1 MTVGLVM
8 LTLMPAAPANWDI
21 AWRMGL
27 CGIGFGFFQTP
38 NNTALM
44 TAGPVNRSA
53 AASAMLAVARLLG
66 WSFGSA
72 LVALLFA
79 AQGPAATLSC
89 LNAAAAVSGLGF
101 LISASRGLVRPATA

>member
-1 MTVGLVM
+1 M
-8 LTLMPAAPANWDI
+8 LPEL
-21 AWRMGL
+21 
-27 CGIGFGFFQTP
+27 
-38 NNTALM
+38 
-44 TAGPVNRSA
+44 
-53 AASAMLAVARLLG
+53 MLAVNIIMLQP
-66 WSFGSA
+66 